1 MAKVYGSMY
10 ERLVANSE
18 KPDDQNECGCWLW
31 TGKTD
36 GKRWP
41 YGKVN
46 VRIEGKHVSLRA
58 HRAMAEI
65 TEGRALDPEHETVEH
80 LCGNPLCVNPDH
92 FELIDRV
99 DNSLRS
105 ILEKPRG
112 IWNGR

>member
-65 TEGRALDPEHETVEH
+65 TDWLESALDSRDAES
-80 LCGNPLCVNPDH
+80 
-92 FELIDRV
+92 R
-99 DNSLRS
+99 R
-105 ILEKPRG
+105 
-112 IWNGR
+112 

>member
-1 MAKVYGSMY
+1 MAKIYASMY

-18 KPDDQNECGCWLW
+18 KPDDQNECGCWVW
-31 TGKTD
+31 TGC
-36 GKRWP
+36 KRWP

-46 VRIEGKHVSLRA
+46 VRIEGRHVSLRA
-58 HRAMAEI
+58 HRAMAEV

-92 FELIDRV
+92 FELIDRI

>member
-36 GKRWP
+36 GKRWH

-46 VRIEGKHVSLRA
+46 VRIDGRHV
-58 HRAMAEI
+58 
-65 TEGRALDPEHETVEH
+65 
-80 LCGNPLCVNPDH
+80 
-92 FELIDRV
+92 
-99 DNSLRS
+99 
-105 ILEKPRG
+105 
-112 IWNGR
+112 